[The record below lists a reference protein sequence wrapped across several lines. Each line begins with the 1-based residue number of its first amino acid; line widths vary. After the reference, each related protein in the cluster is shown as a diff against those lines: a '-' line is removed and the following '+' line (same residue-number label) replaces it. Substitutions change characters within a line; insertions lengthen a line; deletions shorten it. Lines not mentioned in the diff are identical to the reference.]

1 MSFKDIKGQDSAID
15 RLRSYLNSSSQSG
28 AYLFEGEE
36 GVGKYLTAK
45 TFAKALNCLNKED
58 DACDSCLPC
67 LKIDKGQHPD
77 IHLIPFGKSP
87 GFNPGMNGDFLKAGG
102 SPGFKTGGA
111 PLGTGDSDAIK
122 IESIRQLKKDIG
134 LKAYEAKEKVFI
146 INDAHNLTPE
156 AANALLKILEEPPP
170 DSSIIL
176 VSSKPALIFKTI
188 ISRCRIVRF
197 YPFKRQQL
205 EALLKKDYGFDD
217 TLAHFLAYF
226 SEGRMGF
233 ALRLKDT
240 QILSEK
246 NRVIDEFGVL
256 RRAAADNPQK
266 QNKQDLRV
274 QLNILARWFRDIYL
288 LKIGMPHS
296 EIINLDRKTELLS
309 LMNRYTLFDLEE
321 IINRISDSLMYLEQN
336 INVKL
341 LVSNLR
347 EDISYAAHKAA

>member
-15 RLRSYLNSSSQSG
+15 RLKGYLNSSSYAG

-45 TFAKALNCLNKED
+45 TFAKALNCQNKED
-58 DACDSCLPC
+58 DACDSCPPC
-67 LKIDKGQHPD
+67 LKIDRQQHPD
-77 IHLIPFGKSP
+77 IHL
-87 GFNPGMNGDFLKAGG
+87 LEA
-102 SPGFKTGGA
+102 
-111 PLGTGDSDAIK
+111 GDSQAIK
-122 IESIRQLKKDIG
+122 IEYIRQLKKDIG

-170 DSSIIL
+170 ESSIIL
-176 VSSKPALIFKTI
+176 VSSKPALLFKTI

-226 SEGRMGF
+226 SEGRMGL

-240 QILSEK
+240 RILSEK
-246 NRVIDEFGVL
+246 NRVIDEFSVL
-256 RRAAADNPQK
+256 RRAAADSPQK
-266 QNKQDLRV
+266 QHKQDLRF

-288 LKIGMPHS
+288 LKIGMPYS
-296 EIINLDRKTELLS
+296 EIINLDRKAELLN

-347 EDISYAAHKAA
+347 EDISYAVHRAA

>member
-1 MSFKDIKGQDSAID
+1 MSFRDIKGQDSAID
-15 RLRSYLNSSSQSG
+15 RLKGYLNSSSQSG

-45 TFAKALNCLNKED
+45 TFAKALNCLSKED
-58 DACDSCLPC
+58 DACDSCPSC
-67 LKIDKGQHPD
+67 LKIDRQQHPD
-77 IHLIPFGKSP
+77 IHLIE
-87 GFNPGMNGDFLKAGG
+87 A
-102 SPGFKTGGA
+102 
-111 PLGTGDSDAIK
+111 GDSDALK

-134 LKAYEAKEKVFI
+134 LRAYEAKEKVFI

-176 VSSKPALIFKTI
+176 VSSKPALLFKTI

-205 EALLKKDYGFDD
+205 EALFKKDYGFDD
-217 TLAHFLAYF
+217 ALAHFLAYF
-226 SEGRMGF
+226 SEGRIGF

-240 QILSEK
+240 QALSEK
-246 NRVIDEFGVL
+246 NRVIDEFSVL
-256 RRAAADNPQK
+256 GRAAADNPQK

-288 LKIGMPHS
+288 LKIGIPH
-296 EIINLDRKTELLS
+296 
-309 LMNRYTLFDLEE
+309 
-321 IINRISDSLMYLEQN
+321 
-336 INVKL
+336 
-341 LVSNLR
+341 
-347 EDISYAAHKAA
+347 